1 MTGKILYTKTM
12 LKKINIDYLLRG
24 CGCKKGCT
32 TSRCKKAF
40 CEPGCVCSKCK
51 NVPVQ
56 TEQNETDSES
66 ECSSTTDS
74 DVSCDDI
81 V

>member
-1 MTGKILYTKTM
+1 M
-12 LKKINIDYLLRG
+12 
-24 CGCKKGCT
+24 
-32 TSRCKKAF
+32 
-40 CEPGCVCSKCK
+40 CSECK

-66 ECSSTTDS
+66 KCFSTTDS

-81 V
+81 DTEIIIDHFMPICDIDIIISTFLLTLLMFVVQICLF